1 MPPLR
6 LLDAQTFCASLRSL
20 KKRDLF
26 ATRFNPRSEPSYAIL
41 SHRWC
46 EGVQHQ
52 DITSN
57 KISRSSHHHG
67 KIHAVQKRP
76 RKRAREV
83 TLQDLQ
89 RQSLGHLRRNAALRA
104 SLAKIQGCC
113 ARALAAGQ
121 RYVWIDSCCIDRTN
135 LFEVSESIRSMFRW
149 YRDAACCFAYLW
161 DVDGNGDAGP
171 PLRRKKSE
179 GQEEYSEWFS
189 RGWTLQEL
197 LAPQNL
203 LFFDRRWNELG
214 NRRTLA
220 AEVQSATGIPVKYV
234 TDFANHAH
242 EASVAMKMSWMARRR
257 TTKAE
262 DTAYCLFG
270 IMGVSMDVRYG
281 DGRKEFLRFQDKIMR
296 EPGLQDESIFAWRS
310 IYPLGYPE
318 GSKHSGLLAAWPD
331 AFEHSGSVR
340 LRPEKYRSR
349 GPYGLTKDG
358 LRLPVPLSIAGGAGY
373 GNFLGRI
380 KALRNA
386 LFGTTRSLPLQ
397 CWMETLEG
405 WRTISLTIRKVNGNW
420 QRVQNDCFEQRTWV
434 KWMTWGKS
442 GFREL
447 YFPQKRVE

>member
-26 ATRFNPRSEPSYAIL
+26 ATRFNPKAEPSYAIL

-46 EGVQHQ
+46 EGVENS
-52 DITSN
+52 DRTSN
-57 KISRSSHHHG
+57 SLRRDKA
-67 KIHAVQKRP
+67 HAVRKRP
-76 RKRAREV
+76 SKRAREV
-83 TLQDLQ
+83 TLQDL
-89 RQSLGHLRRNAALRA
+89 RRWSLGHLRRNAALRA
-104 SLAKIQGCC
+104 SLEKIRGCC
-113 ARALAAGQ
+113 GRALAEGQ

-161 DVDGNGDAGP
+161 DVDGGGAGG
-171 PLRRKKSE
+171 LRRKTE
-179 GQEEYSEWFS
+179 GQQEYSEWFS

-197 LAPQNL
+197 LAPRRL
-203 LFFDRRWNELG
+203 LFFDSRWNKLG
-214 NRRTLA
+214 TRRGLA
-220 AEVQSATGIPVKYV
+220 VEVERATGIPAKYV
-234 TDFANHAH
+234 TDFAGHAQ
-242 EASVAMKMSWMARRR
+242 EASVAMKMSWMARRS
-257 TTKAE
+257 TTKEE

-296 EPGLQDESIFAWRS
+296 EPGLQDESIFAWRRS
-310 IYPLGYPE
+310 YPRGYPE
-318 GSKHSGLLAAWPD
+318 ASKCSGLLAPWPD
-331 AFEHSGSVR
+331 SFEQSGSVR

-380 KALRNA
+380 KALRSA

-397 CWMETLEG
+397 CWMDTLEG

-420 QRVQNDCFEQRTWV
+420 QRVQNDSFEQRTWV

-447 YFPQKRVE
+447 YFPQKKIE